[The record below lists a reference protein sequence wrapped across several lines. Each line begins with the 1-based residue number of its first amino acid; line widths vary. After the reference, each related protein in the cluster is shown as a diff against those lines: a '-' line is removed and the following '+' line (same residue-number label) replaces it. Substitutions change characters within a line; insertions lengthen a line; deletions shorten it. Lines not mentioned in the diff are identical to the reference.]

1 MGLDG
6 WSSLLLEPS
15 QSMASLM
22 ELVVGQL
29 VGLQLPLLMVLV
41 RLVAMGL
48 LTPLEE
54 EVVARLEQQ
63 PEESEVLH

>member
-1 MGLDG
+1 MGLGD

-15 QSMASLM
+15 QSMASLT

-41 RLVAMGL
+41 LLVAMDL